1 MTSFYESLMAAD
13 FGTLDSLVTKWDE
26 IHRNIEKLPDR
37 VRNEVLGPLKDKGY
51 WEGAAA
57 PYAWTQIDNLARQMD
72 LAVKVAEAVKKVL
85 TDGVGELKAA
95 RKEVQDAVARAR
107 EKGLYVSKEGK
118 VSQVVG
124 TDGQCTAGGPSAD
137 DQKTI
142 DHAQDEIIKALRT
155 AHLADENLAMT
166 VMQDVGVGLWFNG
179 KPLLTDINHTDS
191 ITPAQANALH
201 LAIDGKDPHPS
212 HNNSGAY
219 SLGIDFATGT
229 GKDHQEFTN
238 GDNFTNLVQR
248 SESMKDI
255 RKQTLDGWKKGEGTG
270 DAAYSISKDGY
281 FGAGKKLLLEDLPAI
296 FTGDRDG
303 LGQAYLG
310 SYNVKYEITGEHPD
324 GSVTVKYTLD
334 NTTSVASVT
343 HYLGYHSWQD
353 KLNHDSGPTRN
364 ITQTVTWTEVL
375 NPDGTR
381 KN

>member
-1 MTSFYESLMAAD
+1 MAAD
-13 FGTLDSLVTKWDE
+13 FGTLDSLITKWDE
-26 IHRNIEKLPDR
+26 VHRSMEKLPDR
-37 VRNEVLGPLKDKGY
+37 VGDEVLKPLKDKGY

-57 PYAWTQIDNLARQMD
+57 PYAWTQIDDIQRQVA

-95 RKEVQDAVARAR
+95 RTEVKGAISRAK
-107 EKGLYVSKEGK
+107 EKGLYVYPDGRVSKVAK
-118 VSQVVG
+118 
-124 TDGQCTAGGPSAD
+124 DGVCTVDGPTAD
-137 DQKTI
+137 DVKVI
-142 DHAQDEIIKALRT
+142 DQAQDEIIAALRK
-155 AHLADENLAMT
+155 AHLADENLALT
-166 VMQDVGVGLWFNG
+166 LMQNVGVGGWFNN

-191 ITPAQANALH
+191 ISTAQTNALH
-201 LAIDGKDPHPS
+201 LAMDGKDPHPS
-212 HNNSGAY
+212 RNDDDPY
-219 SLGIDFATGT
+219 DLGIDFATGT
-229 GKDHQEFTN
+229 GDKHQDFTN
-238 GDNFTNLVQR
+238 GDRFTELIQR

-255 RKQTLDGWKKGEGTG
+255 RKQTLDGWKNGEGNG

-281 FGAGKKLLLEDLPAI
+281 FGAGKKLILEDLPAI
-296 FTGDRDG
+296 VTGDDDG

-310 SYNVKYEITGEHPD
+310 SYNVKYEVTGEHPD
-324 GSVTVKYTLD
+324 GSVTVRYTLD

-381 KN
+381 KE